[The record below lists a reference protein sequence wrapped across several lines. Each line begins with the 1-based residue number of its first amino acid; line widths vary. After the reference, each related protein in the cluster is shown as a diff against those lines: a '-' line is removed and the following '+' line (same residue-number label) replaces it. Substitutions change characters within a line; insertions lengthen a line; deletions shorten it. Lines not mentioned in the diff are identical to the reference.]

1 MAAEKNFENKVKAFL
16 KDTGAWLLKYWG
28 GAAYTKSGI
37 PDLLVCSDGC
47 FLGIEVKAPNG
58 EPSLLQLVNL
68 KKIRESGGY
77 GILLYPKDFE
87 QFKMFIAKKSELN
100 AWYLSNIEDQK
111 RWEIKPEFF
120 VNSTYFFHCRLV
132 GDAALALQHLAAV
145 VGEEPVCLLQPV
157 LHTHELLVLRHQLG
171 VIDEHGHKTIQAAQ
185 FFFI

>member
-1 MAAEKNFENKVKAFL
+1 VSAYREEKPLTEDDRFTFEDSQILKELRESDRLTEREKLAVQRLYRTYQYGGLMAAEKNFENKVKAFL

-47 FLGIEVKAPNG
+47 FLGVEVKAPNG

-111 RWEIKPEFF
+111 RWEIKL
-120 VNSTYFFHCRLV
+120 S
-132 GDAALALQHLAAV
+132 
-145 VGEEPVCLLQPV
+145 
-157 LHTHELLVLRHQLG
+157 
-171 VIDEHGHKTIQAAQ
+171 K
-185 FFFI
+185 

>member
-1 MAAEKNFENKVKAFL
+1 MSAYREEKPLTEDDRFTFEDSQILKELRESDRLTEREKTGSSEIIQNISVHGGLMTAEKNFENKVKAFL

-37 PDLLVCSDGC
+37 PDLLVCSDGR

-111 RWEIKPEFF
+111 RWEIKL
-120 VNSTYFFHCRLV
+120 S
-132 GDAALALQHLAAV
+132 
-145 VGEEPVCLLQPV
+145 
-157 LHTHELLVLRHQLG
+157 
-171 VIDEHGHKTIQAAQ
+171 K
-185 FFFI
+185 

>member
-1 MAAEKNFENKVKAFL
+1 MSAYREEKPLTEDDRFTFEDSQILKELRESGRLTEREKLAVQRLYRTYQYMVL

-111 RWEIKPEFF
+111 RWEIKL
-120 VNSTYFFHCRLV
+120 S
-132 GDAALALQHLAAV
+132 
-145 VGEEPVCLLQPV
+145 
-157 LHTHELLVLRHQLG
+157 
-171 VIDEHGHKTIQAAQ
+171 K
-185 FFFI
+185 

>member
-37 PDLLVCSDGC
+37 PDLLVCSDGR
-47 FLGIEVKAPNG
+47 FLGVEVKAPNG

-87 QFKMFIAKKSELN
+87 QFKMFIVKKSELN

-111 RWEIKPEFF
+111 RWEIKL
-120 VNSTYFFHCRLV
+120 S
-132 GDAALALQHLAAV
+132 
-145 VGEEPVCLLQPV
+145 
-157 LHTHELLVLRHQLG
+157 
-171 VIDEHGHKTIQAAQ
+171 K
-185 FFFI
+185 